1 MLIHLLKPER
11 INVNNVILLYN
22 NFYHYIIY
30 MLSENKSINFFLFGC
45 MPTRILLSI
54 LPIYINKNL
63 LFYYGIVLFII
74 SLSFLY
80 LYFSNLRLN
89 AFEAGGFTWWA
100 NFRII
105 HGLLYMTGAIYSFQ
119 GLSIAWIPIT
129 LDTIFGLILFIYH
142 RKQALLSSF
151 NINSE

>member
-1 MLIHLLKPER
+1 
-11 INVNNVILLYN
+11 
-22 NFYHYIIY
+22 
-30 MLSENKSINFFLFGC
+30 MLSEKESIKYFLFGC
-45 MPTRILLSI
+45 MPVRILLSI
-54 LPIYINKNL
+54 LPAYIDKGL

-89 AFEAGGFTWWA
+89 AFEAGGYTWWA

-129 LDTIFGLILFIYH
+129 IDTLLGLILFLYH
-142 RKQALLSSF
+142 RKNSLLASL
-151 NINSE
+151 NLI

>member
-1 MLIHLLKPER
+1 
-11 INVNNVILLYN
+11 
-22 NFYHYIIY
+22 
-30 MLSENKSINFFLFGC
+30 MLSEKESIKYFLFGC
-45 MPTRILLSI
+45 MPARVLLSI
-54 LPIYINKNL
+54 LPAYIDKGL
-63 LFYYGIVLFII
+63 LFYYGMVLFII

-89 AFEAGGFTWWA
+89 AFEAGGYTWWA

-129 LDTIFGLILFIYH
+129 IDTLLGLILFLYH
-142 RKQALLSSF
+142 RKNSLLSSL
-151 NINSE
+151 NINLK